1 MARPATL
8 LPSFAVDHAG
18 GRRWVDD
25 IAPDATVGDLISG
38 LFSGLNSGL
47 RGSVPPVAN
56 GEIVIDGLPVPPDMP
71 LVGSGVRHGSR
82 IGLIGD
88 ACGVGPVVGSWRGP
102 VRVVSADEAIEA
114 RGGVVVATWVCG
126 PDAGRSVALAPGD
139 HHIGRSR
146 HAAIRCLDPALEPH
160 HALLRIAPD
169 GGMEVHQVAGQRA
182 LVVDGL
188 AVEGAAV
195 VRLGARL
202 EIGGSVLRL
211 TAPDPNLPD
220 PSELGRNPGDPVGR
234 LPDPGD
240 PWRTAHPR
248 VPRAVVSFTPQT
260 VAVPR
265 HVAHTGGGSGT
276 LWPTL
281 LGVAGAAVL
290 ALVFGQIM
298 FLLFGLMGA
307 VAAVGTWLAQRVGLV
322 RSRTRAAA
330 ARAEAEAAF
339 AAALD
344 SQRRTALDAVG
355 ANVPT
360 IARAVATM
368 CADRRGLWGVRA
380 GDADAF
386 TVSVGEGERF
396 WQPDVT
402 GTGDAPAEVWAQI
415 EAASRLGIVPTPAS
429 LAHGSVVA
437 IVAGDPAARAAVA
450 RAMVMQIAAASGPA
464 DWQLAIVAADRRTWT
479 EFDWLVH
486 LSDRGGNKGA
496 PHGTAEDVVV
506 ALDTGLDAGD
516 DRHIVLLLDRP
527 EHLRTRTGGVR
538 RLMAKAPS
546 VACIVLCPTEAE
558 VPAACTSMLVLGR
571 QGTGRWTADTTA
583 SALAEPVRFAGIA
596 AEHAREVIRS
606 IAHLTDPELALDGT
620 GIPSDVGLLELLR
633 DELGSEPDRVAH
645 RIADLWTQRGIDP
658 APSTPI
664 GVAADGLVGIDL
676 ERDGPHGLLA
686 GTTGAG
692 KSELL
697 RSLVLGLAARSRP
710 ELLSIVLVDYKGG
723 ATFDGLAELPHVVG
737 VVTDLDDRLAGR
749 ALRSLEAELRR
760 REHVLRGAGVSDL
773 AGHRHAVDAGRA
785 TGHLARLVVVIDEFA
800 GLAVQQPEFLG
811 ALLGVAQRGRSL
823 GVHLVLATQRP
834 AGVVS
839 DDIRA
844 NTQLRIALRVHDT
857 ADAVDVIGEAG
868 AARLPRGVPGR
879 AIMRLG
885 ADEVV
890 TFQTARCTRPVRD
903 ARRTARLVIRDA
915 SFDAPLYAPF
925 DAVFDASFESS
936 AVSMRVDTELELLV
950 RSVRRAAEL
959 TGCTPPHR
967 PWLPPLAAIEIPDA
981 SVDDAFAPD
990 AVGVVDDPDRQRRV
1004 ALRVPESG
1012 HLAIVGSVGSGT
1024 TTALLAVAARCA
1036 CRGDEVHVLDALGDP
1051 RIDQLEERAGIV
1063 RLHERERVVRLLDH
1077 VSSTIAKRSAGTPTS
1092 DGADVVLCVD
1102 GLGAVRAAFERDD
1115 EWSRL
1120 EQLDHIVA
1128 GGAACGVRV
1137 IATVS
1142 RAGAIPAAALTQI
1155 AQRWVFHLAEPL
1167 DGATLGVAPS
1177 AVPGPTPGRLV
1188 VAASGL
1194 EAQLF
1199 MGPVEAPLHHARPV
1213 APRTITTLASE
1224 VALTDLPLAV
1234 ASGGDVLAPI
1244 GSDFE
1249 TLGPAVLPM
1258 TAGEH
1263 VLVVGPQRSGR
1274 SAALHTIATC
1284 WQRAVPEGRVLCI
1297 APRRSSLRVGD
1308 PFERVDALVESLGQ
1322 HAVSDR
1328 ILVVIDDAE
1337 LVDDPGGRLAA
1348 LLAARPEHI
1357 VVIAA
1362 GRPEALRA
1370 AYGHWTAGVRR
1381 SRLGLVMSGCADI
1394 DADLFGVALP
1404 RRAPLA
1410 PRPGL
1415 AWMVA
1420 EGGRRLVQ
1428 IARVPAG
1435 DGTEPRRAGAPLVAL
1450 DVVGVVP

>member
-1 MARPATL
+1 MARPAPL
-8 LPSFAVDHAG
+8 LPSFAIDHAG
-18 GRRWVDD
+18 RRRWVDD
-25 IAPDATVGDLISG
+25 IAPDATVGDLVNG
-38 LFSGLNSGL
+38 LT
-47 RGSVPPVAN
+47 GSAPPITS
-56 GEIVIDGLPVPPDMP
+56 GEIAIDARPVPVNTH
-71 LVGSGVRHGSR
+71 LARSGVRHGSR
-82 IGLIGD
+82 IDLVGEAG
-88 ACGVGPVVGSWRGP
+88 GVGAVRGP
-102 VRVVSADEAIEA
+102 MRP
-114 RGGVVVATWVCG
+114 GVAVATWVCG
-126 PDAGRSVALAPGD
+126 PDAGRAVALTPGD

-146 HAAIRCLDPALEPH
+146 HATIRCLDPALEPH

-169 GGMEVHQVAGQRA
+169 GGMEVHQLAGHRP
-182 LVVDGL
+182 LVVDGIP
-188 AVEGAAV
+188 VDGAAIV
-195 VRLGARL
+195 PFGARI

-211 TAPDPNLPD
+211 TAPDPNHLDRNHLD
-220 PSELGRNPGDPVGR
+220 PNHLDRNQLDRIPSGPAGRVS
-234 LPDPGD
+234 DPGD
-240 PWRTAHPR
+240 PWRTAHAR
-248 VPRAVVSFTPQT
+248 VPRAVVLFTSQPI
-260 VAVPR
+260 AVPR
-265 HVAHTGGGSGT
+265 HVAHPGGGSGT

-298 FLLFGLMGA
+298 FLLFGMMGA

-330 ARAEAEAAF
+330 ARTAAENAF

-344 SQRRTALDAVG
+344 SQRSAALDAVD

-360 IARAVATM
+360 THRAVATM
-368 CADRRGLWGVRA
+368 CADRRALWGVRA

-386 TVSVGEGERF
+386 TVSIGEGERF

-402 GTGDAPAEVWAQI
+402 GSGDAPAEVWAQI

-437 IVAGDPAARAAVA
+437 IVAGDAAERAAVA
-450 RAMVMQIAAASGPA
+450 RAMVLQVAASSGPA
-464 DWQLAIVAADRRTWT
+464 DWQLAIVAGDGRAWP

-486 LSDRGGNKGA
+486 LCGRGGNESARHGA
-496 PHGTAEDVVV
+496 AEDVVA
-506 ALDTGLDAGD
+506 ALDTGLDTGD

-571 QGTGRWTADTTA
+571 QGTARWTVDTTA
-583 SALAEPVRFAGIA
+583 SALAEPVRFAGIS
-596 AEHAREVIRS
+596 AEHAGEVIRS
-606 IAHLTDPELALDGT
+606 IAHLTDPELAVEGA

-645 RIADLWTQRGIDP
+645 CIADLWTRRGVDP
-658 APSTPI
+658 PPSTPI
-664 GVAADGLVGIDL
+664 GVAADGVVEIDL

-737 VVTDLDDRLAGR
+737 VVTDLDDRLASR

-760 REHVLRGAGVSDL
+760 REHVLRDAGVSDL
-773 AGHRHAVDAGRA
+773 AGHRCAVDAGRA
-785 TGHLARLVVVIDEFA
+785 AGHLARLVVVIDEFA
-800 GLAVQQPEFLG
+800 GLAVQQPQFLG
-811 ALLGVAQRGRSL
+811 ALLGIAQRGRSL

-844 NTQLRIALRVHDT
+844 NTQLRVALRMHDT
-857 ADAVDVIGEAG
+857 ADAVDVIGEAA

-903 ARRTARLVIRDA
+903 ARRVARLGIRDA
-915 SFDAPLYAPF
+915 GAS
-925 DAVFDASFESS
+925 AVDPSVDSAVDSSVDSS
-936 AVSMRVDTELELLV
+936 AVSIRANTELELLV

-959 TGCTPPHR
+959 TGCASPHR
-967 PWLPPLAAIEIPDA
+967 PWLPPLASTEVPDA
-981 SVDDAFAPD
+981 SVDDAFGPD
-990 AVGVVDDPDRQRRV
+990 VVGVVDDPDRQRRLP
-1004 ALRVPESG
+1004 LRVPESG

-1024 TTALLAVAARCA
+1024 TTALLAVAACCA
-1036 CRGDEVHVLDALGDP
+1036 GRGAEVHVLDALGDP
-1051 RIDQLEERAGIV
+1051 RIQQLEDRAGIV

-1077 VSSTIAKRSAGTPTS
+1077 LTSTIARRSAGAPIG
-1092 DGADVVLCVD
+1092 DAAEVVLCVD

-1128 GGAACGVRV
+1128 GGVACGVRV
-1137 IATVS
+1137 VATVS
-1142 RAGAIPAAALTQI
+1142 RAGSIPAAALTQI
-1155 AQRWVFHLAEPL
+1155 AHRWVFHLAEPL
-1167 DGATLGVAPS
+1167 DGATLGVSPS
-1177 AVPGPTPGRLV
+1177 AVPAPTPGRLV

-1199 MGPVEAPLHHARPV
+1199 VASVEARLDHARRA
-1213 APRTITTLASE
+1213 APRTIATLASA
-1224 VALTDLPLAV
+1224 VTLADLPRAV

-1244 GSDFE
+1244 GADFE
-1249 TLGPAVLPM
+1249 TLGPGILPM

-1274 SAALHTIATC
+1274 STALCTIATC
-1284 WQRAVPEGRVLCI
+1284 WQRAVPDGRVLCI
-1297 APRRSSLRVGD
+1297 APRRSSVRVGD
-1308 PFERVDALVESLGQ
+1308 LFATADALVESVGR
-1322 HAVSDR
+1322 AAASER

-1348 LLAARPEHI
+1348 LLATRADH
-1357 VVIAA
+1357 VMVIAA
-1362 GRPEALRA
+1362 GRPEALRSA
-1370 AYGHWTAGVRR
+1370 FGHWTTGVRR
-1381 SRLGLVMSGCADI
+1381 SRLGLVMSGCADM
-1394 DADLFGVALP
+1394 DADLLGAALP

-1435 DGTEPRRAGAPLVAL
+1435 HVTEPSRTGAPSVSL
-1450 DVVGVVP
+1450 DAVGVVP